1 MAKTKYIESPEK
13 LWEYFCSYREEIK
26 GNPIK
31 ILEQRKSSVNFKIY
45 SGADVDSIKEEMQ
58 EAANPVIEMP
68 MQRPLTIEGFENWCS
83 DNDIIEDL
91 GDYFSNKKNQYS
103 EYSTI
108 CSRIK
113 RVIRQDQIEGGMVG
127 IYNPSI
133 TARLN
138 NLKETTEIEQRTTN
152 FNYELSDLTEE
163 EKQTLFDL
171 SMKVKHED

>member
-13 LWEYFCSYREEIK
+13 LWEYFCSYREALKENPREIV
-26 GNPIK
+26 
-31 ILEQRKSSVNFKIY
+31 EQRKSSVNFKFY
-45 SGADVDSIKEEMQ
+45 SGADASELKEEIQ
-58 EAANPVIEMP
+58 EASNPIIRIPV
-68 MQRPLTIEGFENWCS
+68 QNPLTMEGFENWCS